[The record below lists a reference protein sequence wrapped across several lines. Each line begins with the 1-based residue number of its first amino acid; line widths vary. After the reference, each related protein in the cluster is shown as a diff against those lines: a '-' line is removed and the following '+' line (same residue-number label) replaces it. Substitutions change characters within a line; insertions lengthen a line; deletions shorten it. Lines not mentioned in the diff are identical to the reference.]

1 LWLGYAG
8 EHESES
14 RIELPKGWSATPPA
28 SIDFKESF
36 AEFQESSE
44 VHEGVLITKRRL
56 LLKASAVMP
65 DQLKGY
71 KITTVRLNFL
81 AAGLTH

>member
-1 LWLGYAG
+1 
-8 EHESES
+8 
-14 RIELPKGWSATPPA
+14 
-28 SIDFKESF
+28 
-36 AEFQESSE
+36 

-71 KITTVRLNFL
+71 KIFQKAISDYHNTYIVLHSPADV
-81 AAGLTH
+81 AAISPTDPPRARARPLSTASPTGRHAPGQF